1 MNQPRII
8 GDVPDWEEHEK
19 PSMPGSPASLDH
31 SVPVRIAYACVAV
44 LIGLTGGLGAGL
56 LAANLPAIAGQLG
69 LTSMEATWL
78 PAIYVMV
85 SVTANLLVFKFRQQ
99 YGIRLFAELGLGLY
113 AAVTLLHLFV
123 EGFQMA
129 LVVRG
134 VSGFVSAATSTLA
147 VLYMLQAFPKA
158 KVGAGL
164 VVGLSL
170 AQFAAPLAWVL
181 SPSLMAAGDWRGLY
195 LFEGGMA
202 LCALAAVVVL
212 KLPLGLR
219 IQVLERLD
227 FLTFALVAPG
237 VALLAAVLA
246 QGLNGWWTDSP
257 WLAWALIASLL
268 LLTAAGILEYH
279 RKTPL
284 LQVRWLLNASTLRF
298 IIGALMMRFLL
309 SEQTYGAVGL
319 LRSLGMGPDQLQSLY
334 AVMLVGMLCG
344 TAVSA
349 LTFGDKTIV
358 LQILL
363 SVVLIAIGGWLDHNS
378 SSLSRPHDF
387 YLSQFLLSF
396 ASAMFMG
403 PLLMIG
409 VSQALKHGA
418 DHMITFMVLF
428 AITQSLGGLLGPA
441 LLGTM
446 QAQRTQTY
454 VQSIN
459 THLNAGDPAVA
470 QRLAMQQGALA
481 SVLPDTRLRAAQGA
495 AQLGQIVRREASVR
509 AFNDVFGVISMLA
522 LAFLAWSLYRV
533 RRAAVAAR
541 AAAFDSPPPPAA
553 AHRAGAA
560 SL

>member
-1 MNQPRII
+1 MSQPQVI
-8 GDVPDWEEHEK
+8 GPVPDWEEHEK
-19 PSMPGSPASLDH
+19 PSMPGSPASLVH
-31 SVPVRIAYACVAV
+31 SMPVRIAYACVAV

-56 LAANLPAIAGQLG
+56 VSANLSAIAGQLG
-69 LTSMEATWL
+69 LTTAEATWL
-78 PAIYVMV
+78 PASYVMV

-123 EGFQMA
+123 EGLEMA

-134 VSGFVSAATSTLA
+134 VSGFVSAATNTLA

-158 KVGAGL
+158 KLGAGL
-164 VVGLSL
+164 VVGLTI
-170 AQFAAPLAWVL
+170 AQLAAPLAWVL
-181 SPSLMAAGDWRGLY
+181 SPTLMESGDWRTLY
-195 LFEGGMA
+195 LFEGGLA
-202 LCALAAVVVL
+202 LCALAAVVLL
-212 KLPLGLR
+212 KLPLGIR
-219 IQVLERLD
+219 IKVLERLD
-227 FLTFALVAPG
+227 FVTFALVAPG

-246 QGLNGWWTDSP
+246 QGLNGWWTDTA
-257 WLAWALIASLL
+257 WLAWALMASVVLL
-268 LLTAAGILEYH
+268 MAAGILEYQ

-284 LQVRWLLNASTLRF
+284 LQVRWLLNIATLRF
-298 IIGALMMRFLL
+298 VVGALMMRFLL

-319 LRSLGMGPDQLQSLY
+319 LRSLGMGPDQLQPLY
-334 AVMLVGMLCG
+334 VVMLIGMVCG
-344 TAVSA
+344 MAVSA
-349 LTFGDKTIV
+349 LTFGEKTIL

-363 SVVLIAIGGWLDHNS
+363 SVVLIAVGGWMDHDS
-378 SSLSRPHDF
+378 TSLSRPHDF

-409 VSQALKHGA
+409 IMQALKHGA

-459 THLNAGDPAVA
+459 AHLNAGDPAVA
-470 QRLAMQQGALA
+470 QRLGQQQGALA
-481 SVLPDTRLRAAQGA
+481 GVLGDSRLRSAQGA
-495 AQLGQIVRREASVR
+495 AQLGQVVRREASVH

-522 LAFLAWSLYRV
+522 LAFLAWSIYRV
-533 RRAAVAAR
+533 RRAAIAAR
-541 AAAFDSPPPPAA
+541 PAPSAPPATPA
-553 AHRAGAA
+553 AP
-560 SL
+560 